1 MNKIIRKFLG
11 LFLLLFVL
19 FLSSCGET
27 KFNADTIKSN
37 LEKNGYKVEMNP
49 YIENVDMKQ
58 FEGLENVIYGYN
70 DEYGV
75 LLLVFDSTTHATN
88 LTKGPTLSKDVSII
102 CDWGK
107 DHSKDETRFMGVV
120 NNVFY
125 AGDNEIRK
133 ASGVLGTG
141 D

>member
-70 DEYGV
+70 DE
-75 LLLVFDSTTHATN
+75 
-88 LTKGPTLSKDVSII
+88 
-102 CDWGK
+102 
-107 DHSKDETRFMGVV
+107 
-120 NNVFY
+120 
-125 AGDNEIRK
+125 
-133 ASGVLGTG
+133 
-141 D
+141 